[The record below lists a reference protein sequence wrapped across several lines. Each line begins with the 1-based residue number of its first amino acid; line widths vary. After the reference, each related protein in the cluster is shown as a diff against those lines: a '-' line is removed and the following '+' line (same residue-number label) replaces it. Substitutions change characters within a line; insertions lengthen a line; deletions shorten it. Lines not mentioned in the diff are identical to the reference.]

1 MGNKIKRKSKIF
13 IQGVKMD
20 LSMMLKSQWNQLRGK
35 AKEKWGKLTDD
46 DLDRVQ
52 GQFDQL
58 VGIVQEKY
66 ELTRTKAEAE
76 VNEFLTGKNE
86 EEE

>member
-1 MGNKIKRKSKIF
+1 
-13 IQGVKMD
+13 MD

-46 DLDRVQ
+46 DLDTVQ

>member
-1 MGNKIKRKSKIF
+1 
-13 IQGVKMD
+13 MD

-35 AKEKWGKLTDD
+35 VKEKWGKLTDD
-46 DLDRVQ
+46 DLDTVK

-66 ELTRTKAEAE
+66 ELTRSKAEAE

-86 EEE
+86 EA